1 MGHMKAFF
9 DKNNMK
15 SHPTEKMKNLQ
26 IVAT

>member
-9 DKNNMK
+9 DENNMR
-15 SHPTEKMKNLQ
+15 SHPIEKMKNLQ